1 MIELR
6 DYQKKAVRELKQRM
20 IEMLNDPED
29 RQRLIFKAPTGAGKT
44 VMVSTLLDE
53 LTRDLPMNGEC
64 RYSRVAWVWI
74 APNKLHQQSYRSM
87 RNFFSERRSLR
98 PVMFDECDHLDGL
111 HPGDV
116 LFLNWESINKDNAVM
131 IRDNEQNRTLYE
143 LIRKTKIEQRLPV
156 VVIIDEEHMFAG
168 RNAKK
173 SELVLQ
179 AIQPHIEL
187 RVSAT
192 PVTQSY
198 NAVVVKRQDVI
209 NEEMIK
215 KGIELNPNVKSNK
228 EQSELTVNQRLL
240 KKALEKRRQ
249 LAEAYREYGINPLL
263 LIQLPNDSSESMSS
277 KDKTIAQEM
286 QAYLEQVCD
295 ISVANGRLAVW
306 LSKDKSP
313 NLQNITRPDDIT
325 EVLLFKQAIA
335 LGWDC
340 PRASVLLIFRE
351 LQSMTFT
358 TQTVGRILRMPEQH
372 FYQNDSLN
380 YGYVYTDL
388 SADMISIVGDDMN
401 YISTLY
407 ANRRK
412 DLQNISL
419 LSSYTDKHGAVR
431 NRLGS
436 QFRSIFYKTMEQEWE
451 QNPLLLFSAEDFF
464 ENDDEAESEEEAKKK
479 EESMDAKIKLNR
491 YNAKRHGVQTDVA
504 RILVSI
510 PKDTPLT
517 GDSGIIEITDK
528 ARLALN
534 ASELQNLFTMF
545 CRKNVGKFSKFDS
558 TPVLQGAIE
567 SALEEYLQV
576 FSVDVPKVVLYHQN
590 RPRFEELIRKALLR
604 YEATL
609 KRAAQD
615 QAATYQQSLW
625 QVPETR
631 LYNAGVVRTTE
642 GEIFNHALCPYFEEL
657 QASNP
662 EREFARWLDDK
673 MEYVDWWY
681 KNGNEGKQHFA
692 VPYTDSADRKRC
704 FYVDFIIRL
713 KSGTICLFDTK
724 TKGSDADAPEKNNA
738 LLDYIGDYLSKGKK
752 IVGGVLI
759 KEEGTSNWY
768 YPGGI
773 IHDTNNIDGWSALHL
788 ETL

>member
-6 DYQKKAVRELKQRM
+6 DYQIKAVRELKQKM
-20 IEMLNDPED
+20 VEMLNDPDD
-29 RQRLIFKAPTGAGKT
+29 RQKLIFKAPTGAGKT
-44 VMVSTLLDE
+44 VMVSILLDE
-53 LTRDLPMNGEC
+53 LTRDLPMNGQC

-74 APNKLHQQSYRSM
+74 APNKLHQQSYQSM
-87 RNFFSERRSLR
+87 RNFFNERRSLR
-98 PVMFDECDHLDGL
+98 PVMFDECDHLEGL

-143 LIRKTKIEQRLPV
+143 LIRKTKVEQHLPV

-173 SELVLQ
+173 SEMVLQ

-192 PVTQSY
+192 PTTQSY

-209 NEEMIK
+209 GEEMIK
-215 KGIELNPNVKSNK
+215 KGIQLNPNVKSSK

-240 KKALEKRRQ
+240 KKALEKRKE
-249 LAEAYREYGINPLL
+249 LADAYQEYGINPLL
-263 LIQLPNDSSESMSS
+263 LIQLPNDASESMSS
-277 KDKTIAQEM
+277 SDKTIAEEM
-286 QAYLEQVCD
+286 RAYLDQVCG
-295 ISVANGRLAVW
+295 ISVDNGRLAVW

-313 NLQNITRPDDIT
+313 NLQNITRSDAIT

-340 PRASVLLIFRE
+340 PRASVLLIFRD

-358 TQTVGRILRMPEQH
+358 TQTVGRILRMPEQR
-372 FYQNDSLN
+372 FYKNDKLN

-388 SADMISIVGDDMN
+388 STDMIKIVGDDMN

-412 DLQNISL
+412 DLNNITL

-436 QFRSIFYKTMEQEWE
+436 QFRSIFYKIMEREWE
-451 QNPLLLFSAEDFF
+451 QNPLMLFSAEDFF
-464 ENDDEAESEEEAKKK
+464 EDDGETEEADKTEEK
-479 EESMDAKIKLNR
+479 EKELDDKVKRNR
-491 YNAKRHGVQTDVA
+491 YNAKRHGVQTDVS
-504 RILVSI
+504 RILVAI
-510 PKDTPLT
+510 PKDTPMT
-517 GDSGIIEITDK
+517 GDSGVVEIVDK

-534 ASELQNLFTMF
+534 ATELQNLFTLF
-545 CRKNVGKFSKFDS
+545 CRKNVGNFSKFDS

-567 SALEEYLQV
+567 SALEEYLQI
-576 FSVDVPKVVLYHQN
+576 FSTDVPKVVLYHKN
-590 RPRFEELIRKALLR
+590 RPCFEELIRKALIT

-609 KRAAQD
+609 KRDAKNIEVR
-615 QAATYQQSLW
+615 YQESLW

-631 LYNAGVVRTTE
+631 LYNASVVRTTE
-642 GEIFNHALCPYFEEL
+642 GEIYNHALYPYFE
-657 QASNP
+657 QIKASRP
-662 EREFARWLDDK
+662 EVEFARWLDDK

-681 KNGNEGKQHFA
+681 KNGDEGKQHFA
-692 VPYTDSADRKRC
+692 VPYLDSGNRKRC

-724 TKGSDADAPEKNNA
+724 TCGSDADAPEKNNA
-738 LLDYIGDYLSKGKK
+738 LLEYISDYKAKGKN

-759 KEEGTSNWY
+759 KDDRTSNWY

-773 IHDTNNIDGWSALHL
+773 IKDTDSIDGWSALHL